1 MSAELATVLVKGDK
15 VTLKFQ
21 WRGYRD
27 RIVRR
32 QQITLD
38 RKQLE
43 SAFSA
48 SAVEI
53 PWTGLL

>member
-1 MSAELATVLVKGDK
+1 MSAELAAVLVKGDN
-15 VTLKFQ
+15 VTLKFR

-27 RIVRR
+27 LIVQR
-32 QQITLD
+32 QEITLD

-48 SAVEI
+48 STVEI

>member
-1 MSAELATVLVKGDK
+1 MNAELAKVLVKGDR

-27 RIVRR
+27 RIVQR

-38 RKQLE
+38 RRQFE
-43 SAFSA
+43 SAFST
-48 SAVEI
+48 STVEI